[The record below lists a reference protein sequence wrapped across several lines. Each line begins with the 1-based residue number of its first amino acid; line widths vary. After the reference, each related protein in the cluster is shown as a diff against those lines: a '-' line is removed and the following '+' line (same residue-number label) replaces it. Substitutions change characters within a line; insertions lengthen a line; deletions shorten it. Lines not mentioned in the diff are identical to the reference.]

1 MIVVDASILVGLLK
15 DEADVMM
22 LEPLVIGPARCIIG
36 APTLVE
42 ASLWALTNGRQ
53 RSDYLE
59 AWASSSHVTVHPFD
73 HAMAQLARDAFGR
86 FGRPSGHPAR
96 LKFGDALTYAVAMTL
111 GLPLLYKGGE
121 FGGTD
126 VISHPASIRL

>member
-53 RSDYLE
+53 RSII
-59 AWASSSHVTVHPFD
+59 S
-73 HAMAQLARDAFGR
+73 
-86 FGRPSGHPAR
+86 
-96 LKFGDALTYAVAMTL
+96 KL
-111 GLPLLYKGGE
+111 GLIVPCHGPSL
-121 FGGTD
+121 
-126 VISHPASIRL
+126 

>member
-42 ASLWALTNGRQ
+42 ASLW
-53 RSDYLE
+53 
-59 AWASSSHVTVHPFD
+59 P
-73 HAMAQLARDAFGR
+73 
-86 FGRPSGHPAR
+86 
-96 LKFGDALTYAVAMTL
+96 
-111 GLPLLYKGGE
+111 
-121 FGGTD
+121 
-126 VISHPASIRL
+126 